1 MATAS
6 RIAVLGAMPSEL
18 RPLVKPLGLRK
29 AHLGAIEVRTGRLG
43 GAEVVALKTG
53 IGPVEAQR
61 ATEQLLKGGPFD
73 RVVMIGIAGGIGGNQ
88 EIGDLVVA
96 ETVIDG
102 RSGASYRAAPLPG
115 LEQAGT
121 LHTADYL
128 ILDPAQLD
136 AMRAQGIVALD
147 METAAVAAACE
158 AAGTEWSSIRSISDR
173 PTDKLVDDN
182 LLDLT
187 QPDGRP
193 NVSAV
198 VKRLAR
204 HPGDIRKLARL
215 GKDATVA
222 AKAAAQ
228 AFVSVYR

>member
-1 MATAS
+1 
-6 RIAVLGAMPSEL
+6 MPSEL

-61 ATEQLLKGGPFD
+61 TTELLLKGGPFD

-88 EIGDLVVA
+88 EIGDLVIA

-187 QPDGRP
+187 RPDGRP
-193 NVSAV
+193 NGPAV

>member
-1 MATAS
+1 
-6 RIAVLGAMPSEL
+6 MPCHPSSA
-18 RPLVKPLGLRK
+18 RWSSPLGLRK

-96 ETVIDG
+96 ERVIDG
-102 RSGASYRAAPLPG
+102 RSGASYRPAPLPG
-115 LEQAGT
+115 LEQAGA

-136 AMRAQGIVALD
+136 AMRADGDRGPRHGDRGGGQVCD
-147 METAAVAAACE
+147 

-187 QPDGRP
+187 RPDGGP
-193 NVSAV
+193 NVPAV

-204 HPGDIRKLARL
+204 HPGDIRKLAQL

-222 AKAAAQ
+222 AKAAAA
-228 AFVSVYR
+228 AFLSAYR